1 MSSFLQ
7 LLTQPPP
14 IFTTHPLF
22 FAVLLSLLLIFLTKC
37 LLLTNLTT
45 TTATRNLPPS
55 PLKLPLIGHFH
66 HLGLLAHRSLQ
77 SLAQKHGPII
87 LLQLGRVPTLVIS
100 SPEAAREI
108 MKTHDLAFSDRPRS
122 SIAKR
127 LLYNYKDLSMAPYGE
142 YWRQLKSIYVLQ
154 LLSNR
159 KVHSFHDVREEEIA
173 LMVEKIEGL
182 SSSCSVVD
190 LSETLMSVTSDVIYR
205 AVMGTKFGDLGF
217 GERFRGLMRDLLKLL
232 GDVDIGDFVPWLGWI
247 NYVNGFH
254 AKIDRVAKGLDGL
267 LEAIVAER
275 VNGVKREE
283 GNDGGGDVEIEG
295 SKNFFDILLQ
305 IYQDGGSIDRDCIK
319 AQILV
324 AFAAGT
330 DTTYTLLEWAMS
342 ELLRNPRVMKK
353 LQHEVR
359 EILAGKSK
367 IVEDDLEKM
376 QYLKAVIKETLR
388 LRPPIPLL
396 VPREARQ
403 DTKVMG
409 YDVAAGTMVIT
420 NMWAIG
426 RDPGIWDEP
435 EEFRPERFLN
445 SSVDF
450 KGHDFQLIPF
460 GAGRRGCPG
469 ISFATATSELVLANL
484 MCKFDWALPG
494 GARAEDLD
502 MTETIGATTPRKIP
516 LLALA
521 TP

>member
-22 FAVLLSLLLIFLTKC
+22 FAVLLSLLLVFLTKC

-77 SLAQKHGPII
+77 SLAQKHGPIM

-108 MKTHDLAFSDRPRS
+108 MKTHDLAFSDRARS
-122 SIAKR
+122 STAKR

-159 KVHSFHDVREEEIA
+159 RVHSFHDVREEEIA

-190 LSETLMSVTSDVIYR
+190 LSKTLMSVTSDVIYR
-205 AVMGTKFGDLGF
+205 AVMGTKFGDLGV
-217 GERFRGLMRDLLKLL
+217 GERFRRLMRDLLKLL

-247 NYVNGFH
+247 NSVNGFH

-305 IYQDGGSIDRDCIK
+305 IYQDG
-319 AQILV
+319 
-324 AFAAGT
+324 AGT

-450 KGHDFQLIPF
+450 KGQDFQLIPF

-469 ISFATATSELVLANL
+469 ISFAMVTSELVLANL

-502 MTETIGATTPRKIP
+502 MTETIGATHTEKKSPSCPCNPMFMLVKVI
-516 LLALA
+516 
-521 TP
+521 TSQCTHVC